1 MTAMRVLELAAVAL
15 AIAYLVLAIRQ
26 NIWCWAAALASVL
39 AYVVITYHARLY
51 MEVGLQ
57 VFYAAMAVYG
67 WQQWRR
73 GGERGEGVAVGVWP
87 WQRHALAI
95 AGIVAASLVAGRWLE
110 ANTDAAFP
118 YLDSFT
124 TIGSIVTT
132 YMVARKV
139 LENWIYWF
147 VIDALYVYIYAAR
160 GLVPTA
166 VLFAFYLV
174 LVVIGFRRW
183 LRDFR
188 AQEARVE
195 AALARG

>member
-1 MTAMRVLELAAVAL
+1 MLALELAAVAL
-15 AIAYLVLAIRQ
+15 AVAYLVLAIRQ
-26 NIWCWAAALASVL
+26 SLWCWLAALASVL
-39 AYVVITYHARLY
+39 AYVVITYDARLY
-51 MEVGLQ
+51 MDAALQ
-57 VFYAAMAVYG
+57 VFYAAMAIYG

-73 GGERGEGVAVGVWP
+73 GGARGKGVAVGVWP
-87 WQRHALAI
+87 WRRHALAL
-95 AGIVAASLVAGRWLE
+95 AAIVAATLVAGRWLA
-110 ANTDAAFP
+110 ANTEAAFP

-160 GLVPTA
+160 DLKPTA

-174 LVVIGFRRW
+174 LVVIGFRQW
-183 LRDFR
+183 LRDWR
-188 AQEARVE
+188 AQGGASPV
-195 AALARG
+195 ALARG